1 MGVNASV
8 DRALRIRDLENEVA
22 SLKQDNNQLRRE
34 LMLKLRQ
41 QLNQR
46 SRDCD
51 LTTKQPSE
59 ISSAQIEMFVDKM
72 MADPK
77 SNLGYVP
84 DFIEKP
90 LEVKTITHLLNA
102 IGHTIDSARIEFMGH
117 EIVMRVQPVAIS
129 APVTT
134 APKTTKPDEGYSS
147 FDDDAYD
154 AGLPPVLEDPKEET
168 SKGKEEAGDAKKDFD
183 PHAVSL

>member
-1 MGVNASV
+1 
-8 DRALRIRDLENEVA
+8 
-22 SLKQDNNQLRRE
+22 
-34 LMLKLRQ
+34 MLKLRQ

-51 LTTKQPSE
+51 LTAKQPSE

-77 SNLGYVP
+77 SNFGYVP

-117 EIVMRVQPVAIS
+117 EIVMRVQPVA
-129 APVTT
+129 PVTT
-134 APKTTKPDEGYSS
+134 APKATKPDDEGYSS

-154 AGLPPVLEDPKEET
+154 AGLPPVLEEPKEEPKEET
-168 SKGKEEAGDAKKDFD
+168 SKGKEEMEDVKKDFD
-183 PHAVSL
+183 AHAVSL